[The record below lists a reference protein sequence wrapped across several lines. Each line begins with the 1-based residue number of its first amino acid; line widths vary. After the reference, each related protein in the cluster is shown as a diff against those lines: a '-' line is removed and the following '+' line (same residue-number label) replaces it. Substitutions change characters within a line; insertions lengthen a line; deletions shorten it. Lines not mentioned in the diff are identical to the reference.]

1 MRKLLILAI
10 FAAALYH
17 YYYGFGSHL
26 LPDIDLA
33 EVSGNLKKQATQKA
47 DPTTLRIE
55 CPSGYYVAVSDDL
68 QTATCQRRMSFD

>member
-26 LPDIDLA
+26 LPDVDL
-33 EVSGNLKKQATQKA
+33 GNVAGDLKRNAKNKK
-47 DPTTLRIE
+47 DPTELSFK
-55 CPSGYYVAVSDDL
+55 CPHGYYVAVAPDL
-68 QTATCQRRMSFD
+68 QSATCAQRTQL